1 MPYANLAVQ
10 SFCRRTRRVLAVHA
24 SGLTHADACALRDRL
39 KADDAANE
47 DAVGYGLV
55 TIPLAEQARPTP
67 AARLANVAR
76 AYVMREAHTLAR
88 TGDEG
93 TPYPARLGAALRAVA
108 LRPRRCRVSIL
119 RKQADEL
126 VRVCAETGARFD
138 YARKAAEA
146 LRFSLERDTRGLA
159 VPSKLVGVKA
169 YQDAAGAL
177 ASRLA
182 ASGSTRGGCVVCET
196 DGASVF
202 GLGLRLGAVQTKHA
216 AWLASLG
223 SGPYGAVR
231 VAVIA
236 VTGGQAIVT
245 KDGQAVRTLRGV
257 NVAFEAGPALGA
269 RLQQRR
275 SDRTQAAIRAGRLV
289 EAGPG
294 IFVKPAAAVR
304 IAEQVKRAGGHSVA
318 WGRLD

>member
-93 TPYPARLGAALRAVA
+93 TPYAARLGAALRAVA

-119 RKQADEL
+119 RKQAGEL
-126 VRVCAETGARFD
+126 ARVCAETGARFD

-146 LRFSLERDTRGLA
+146 LLFSLERDTRGLA

-177 ASRLA
+177 AARLDNR
-182 ASGSTRGGCVVCET
+182 SGCVLCER

-216 AWLASLG
+216 AWLSSLG

-236 VTGGQAIVT
+236 VTGGQAIVA

-269 RLQQRR
+269 RLQQRQ
-275 SDRTQAAIRAGRLV
+275 SDRTQEAIRAGRLV

-294 IFVKPAAAVR
+294 IFVKPTAAVR
-304 IAEQVKRAGGHSVA
+304 IAEQVARAGGHPVA